1 MTTLAPQGGFPAA
14 PTSFEDLPLAE
25 VYRLIEPGPV
35 VLLTTCRDG
44 RANVM
49 TMSWHM
55 MVDFTPPLVAC
66 IVADGDHSAAALR
79 VTGECVIA
87 LPDVKMARA
96 VVGIGNTSG
105 RRIDKFAEFRLT
117 PVAAATV
124 AAPLVAECFV
134 NLECRVVDATLA
146 ETYGLR
152 VLEVTKAWRDATRTD
167 VKTIHHQGYGD
178 FAVDG
183 RTLHLPSKM
192 P

>member
-1 MTTLAPQGGFPAA
+1 MTTLVPEGGFA
-14 PTSFEDLPLAE
+14 PSPVVFEEMPLGE

-49 TMSWHM
+49 TLSWHM
-55 MVDFTPPLVAC
+55 MVDFDPPLVAC
-66 IVADGDHSAAALR
+66 IVAGSLSARALEAS
-79 VTGECVIA
+79 GECVIA
-87 LPDVKMARA
+87 IPAASIARA
-96 VVGIGNTSG
+96 VVAIGNTSG
-105 RRIDKFAEFRLT
+105 QRVDKFAEFRLT
-117 PVAAATV
+117 PARAALV
-124 AAPLVAECFV
+124 DAPLVAECFV

-152 VLEVTKAWRDATRTD
+152 VLEVVKAWRDPARTD
-167 VKTIHHQGYGD
+167 VKTIHHQGYGT